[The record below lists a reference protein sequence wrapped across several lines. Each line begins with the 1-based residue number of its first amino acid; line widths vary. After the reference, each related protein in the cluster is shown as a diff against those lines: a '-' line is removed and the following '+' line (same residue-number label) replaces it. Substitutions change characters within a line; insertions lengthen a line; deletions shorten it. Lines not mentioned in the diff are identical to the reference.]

1 MTKLRVGL
9 WVGRIVGDYKRWS
22 VTRFIVRIGVQA
34 SWTPGSSTGMSYAK
48 LKRIIEL
55 TKLF

>member
-1 MTKLRVGL
+1 VGL
-9 WVGRIVGDYKRWS
+9 GVGRIVGDYKRWS